1 MDKEN
6 ADNMK
11 KSASMTLLSHSPST
25 SSFLNRTKSWS
36 MYEVRGRMIAAV
48 ALVCLILLVVYI
60 VPSTNGYSDVET
72 VEFLA
77 RRPVRMPKLPSQ
89 DIDNK
94 HLMATSSEIYA
105 VVLDAGSTGSRVH
118 VFHFKRTNGPLKLVR
133 EVFEQVKPGLSS
145 YADDPKKGA
154 ESIRQLLN
162 IALAEVPSELQ
173 PRTPVSLLATA
184 GLRLLREGVADTLL
198 KEVRNLIKEYPFL
211 LDEEEDVDI
220 MEGADEG
227 MFSWLTISF
236 MTGDFLSGRNNVAAL
251 DLGGGSSQITFIP
264 NQQETLNTVPKDF
277 IKSMELFKKK
287 LNLYTH
293 SYLGYGLMSTRFKL
307 LGGNKK
313 EKQQK
318 LQSVCL
324 PANIRSLWTFGG
336 VPYNVSGES
345 QSSFNSCYSVVK
357 DFVGQ
362 KIQAVYEL
370 QKHEIYVF
378 SYFYDAAVDSQLIAA
393 ADEKDSDLGGKLV
406 VKDFL
411 RAAKKAF
418 DNPSSKK
425 PFLGLDLLYMY
436 SLLHDGYR
444 LRSKTKVT
452 VIKKI
457 EHVEVSWG
465 LGAAFELLS
474 DSGMIS

>member
-1 MDKEN
+1 MVLQFCKERGRPHFLQAARPSAKTPN
-6 ADNMK
+6 STTLRPTLHSE
-11 KSASMTLLSHSPST
+11 KSAVMLLPSISIMFSLLQLDISGDDRLET
-25 SSFLNRTKSWS
+25 
-36 MYEVRGRMIAAV
+36 AAR
-48 ALVCLILLVVYI
+48 
-60 VPSTNGYSDVET
+60 ET
-72 VEFLA
+72 VEFVA
-77 RRPVRMPKLPSQ
+77 KRPVRMPKLPSTN
-89 DIDNK
+89 IENK
-94 HLMATSSEIYA
+94 RVMGKNSDIYA

-118 VFHFKRTNGPLKLVR
+118 VFQFKRTSGPLKLVR

-145 YADDPKKGA
+145 FADDPKKGA

-173 PRTPVSLLATA
+173 KRTPVSLLATA
-184 GLRLLREGVADTLL
+184 GLRLLGEGVADILL
-198 KEVRNLIKEYPFL
+198 KEQLVLSAEGCGFL
-211 LDEEEDVDI
+211 SAEDCGFLSA
-220 MEGADEG
+220 EGCGFLSAE
-227 MFSWLTISF
+227 
-236 MTGDFLSGRNNVAAL
+236 GDFISGRNNVAAL

-264 NQQETLNTVPKDF
+264 NKQETLDTVPKDF

-324 PANIRSLWTFGG
+324 PANIVSLWTFGG
-336 VPYNVSGES
+336 IPIIGES

-357 DFVGQ
+357 DFVRQ
-362 KIQAVYEL
+362 KIQAVHEL

-378 SYFYDAAVDSQLIAA
+378 SYFYDAAVDSQLI
-393 ADEKDSDLGGKLV
+393 DSDLGGKLV
-406 VKDFL
+406 VQDFL

-425 PFLGLDLLYMY
+425 PFLALDLLYMY

-444 LRSKTKVT
+444 LGSKTKVT